1 MSNPIR
7 FAVIGLGHIGRRHA
21 ALIAAHAA
29 TEIVAI
35 VDVLPEEQL
44 TRPEGVGGEVPLF
57 AGVGD
62 LLASGINL
70 EVACICTPNGLHAEQ
85 AIQLLAA
92 GVHTVIEKPVAL
104 TTQGAKAI
112 IAAAK
117 AADRHVFGV
126 MQNRYSP
133 ASAWLK
139 AQVDAGVL
147 GEILQVHLDCFW
159 NRDHRYYTLPPDGRP
174 HPWHGDAALDGG
186 VLFTQFAHFIDLL
199 CWCFGEVTVHSARFA
214 NQNHEDI
221 HVFADTGMVHFAFG
235 EGALGSLNFSTA
247 VWDRNFESTLTVIG
261 ERGTIKLGGQYM
273 NELRYC
279 HVAGLDQPELPPSSP
294 ANNYGPYTGSAA
306 NHHFVIDNVVEVL
319 RGTAQVATT
328 AEEGLAVV
336 KVIED
341 VYAKVE
347 KNSQPLSAE

>member
-7 FAVIGLGHIGRRHA
+7 FAVVGLGHIGRRHA
-21 ALIAAHAA
+21 ALIAAHQAC
-29 TEIVAI
+29 ELVAI

-44 TRPEGVGGEVPLF
+44 SRPDGVGEEVLLF
-57 AGVGD
+57 ASID
-62 LLASGINL
+62 ELLESGTEL
-70 EVACICTPNGLHAEQ
+70 EVTCVCTPNGLHAEH
-85 AIQLLAA
+85 AIQLLEA
-92 GVHTVIEKPVAL
+92 GVHAVVEKPIAL
-104 TTQGAKAI
+104 TTQGAEAI
-112 IAAAK
+112 ISAAK
-117 AADRHVFGV
+117 AANRHVFGV

-139 AQVDAGVL
+139 EQVDAGVL
-147 GEILQVHLDCFW
+147 GELLQVHLNCFW

-199 CWCFGEVTVHSARFA
+199 CWCFGEVTVQSAKFA

-221 HVFADTGMVHFAFG
+221 HVFADTGMVHFALG
-235 EGALGSLNFSTA
+235 EGTLGSLNFSTA

-261 ERGTIKLGGQYM
+261 EWGTIKLGGQYM

-279 HVAGLDQPELPPSSP
+279 HVKGLAQPELPPSNP

-306 NHHFVIDNVVEVL
+306 NHHYVIDNVVDVL
-319 RGTAQVATT
+319 RGNAQVATT
-328 AEEGLAVV
+328 VEEGLAVV
-336 KVIED
+336 KVIEEM
-341 VYAKVE
+341 YRAG
-347 KNSQPLSAE
+347 